1 MNTKKQQRR
10 KGVIARLEAQ
20 LVSGV
25 KQKQDHEFDEIL
37 KKNVILPINVPLT
50 KTDRERIGKEIQTL
64 KSRI

>member
-10 KGVIARLEAQ
+10 KRVIASLEAQ

-25 KQKQDHEFDEIL
+25 K
-37 KKNVILPINVPLT
+37 PIKSGGYDPLS
-50 KTDRERIGKEIQTL
+50 KRDVERIGNEIKTL